1 MPYLTISEQT
11 TPPLRI
17 FYLDQGPPTAQ
28 PILLIHG
35 LGCDLHDWSWQIPLL
50 LSLGY
55 RVISS
60 DLRGH
65 GKSSG
70 PHPTLPLSPTW
81 PGPDALITTPDG
93 NGPTLI
99 VDYYPQSLAIDQIR
113 LLDHLSISA
122 PQKKVL
128 VIGHSLGST
137 ISYYLCTTFPDR
149 VQALVTID
157 PFHNQTNELR
167 DPVVGLFDSDGEYT
181 LVEWFTKYG
190 YVAMSPSPEEWYTT
204 WHARRVLTTEGEV
217 MRGLAWGGFEA
228 RDSLGRRE
236 NAALCYLPTGDK
248 KEGLQCPFLAVGAG
262 EQNLILEREML
273 ESKGDELD
281 ELVVLAGG
289 GHWLHQG
296 DKAGEFNKILE
307 GWLRK
312 GGFLPGLVGDL
323 TES

>member
-1 MPYLTISEQT
+1 MPYLTISDQT

-17 FYLDQGPPTAQ
+17 FYLDQGPPTSQ
-28 PILLIHG
+28 PMLLIHG

-70 PHPTLPLSPTW
+70 PHPTLPLPPTW
-81 PGPDALITTPDG
+81 PGPEALS
-93 NGPTLI
+93 NGPIL
-99 VDYYPQSLAIDQIR
+99 DYYPQSLAHDQIR
-113 LLDHLSISA
+113 LLDHLSISESE
-122 PQKKVL
+122 KVL

-137 ISYYLCTTFPDR
+137 ISYYLYTTFPDR
-149 VQALVTID
+149 VKGLVTID
-157 PFHNQTNELR
+157 PFHNQTNEMR
-167 DPVVGLFDSDGEYT
+167 DPIVGMFDSDGEYT

-190 YVAMSPSPEEWYTT
+190 YIDMSPPPEEWYTT
-204 WHARRVLTTEGEV
+204 WHARRVLTTESQV

-228 RDSLGRRE
+228 KDSLGRRE
-236 NAALCYLPTGDK
+236 NAALCYLTGG

-273 ESKGDELD
+273 KSKGNKLD
-281 ELVVLAGG
+281 EVVVLARG

-296 DKAGEFNKILE
+296 HKAGEFNKILE

-312 GGFLPGLVGDL
+312 GEFLPDSVGGRPGF
-323 TES
+323 